1 MSLLFDIFQLDQ
13 LSQIKELSL
22 EGNST
27 LNDILDLQQ
36 SMYEDEQLQK
46 SLKNLAYNY
55 RKRFNSIKTSSRTF
69 SDFYYLYKF
78 IEELSDLDIT
88 SDDFNDIKD
97 KEYFDEL
104 INDAKIYSSTF
115 ITDIGVERFEGY
127 KQGIEA
133 IKECLLLDKIIDNE
147 DKYSAYKA
155 LEIEENKKL
164 KEKNKPFLRSV
175 LLSVLIGVVFF
186 GIGLFFLIVLPK
198 MTTVKYEEYL
208 PYVSYAF
215 WGIGFLIPVI
225 NFFMNAPESSREYCL
240 QRDNLKKQIDV
251 KLFEIEDEIYGDD
264 LENSENPVIYL
275 KERYKEL
282 HEIIEN
288 LDGNELY
295 DLLLKKERK
304 QEF

>member
-55 RKRFNSIKTSSRTF
+55 RKLFNSIKTSSRTF

-127 KQGIEA
+127 KQGIGA
-133 IKECLLLDKIIDNE
+133 IKECLFLDKIIDNE

-164 KEKNKPFLRSV
+164 KESV
-175 LLSVLIGVVFF
+175 
-186 GIGLFFLIVLPK
+186 
-198 MTTVKYEEYL
+198 E
-208 PYVSYAF
+208 
-215 WGIGFLIPVI
+215 
-225 NFFMNAPESSREYCL
+225 
-240 QRDNLKKQIDV
+240 
-251 KLFEIEDEIYGDD
+251 
-264 LENSENPVIYL
+264 YL
-275 KERYKEL
+275 KEDKQKLYKLALGSSDSVALVNNVHKATYFIAKVVEDVATPEEDKL
-282 HEIIEN
+282 QVLEHYLQEMLETDPNSILDSIEILKNSYAEDVPEVLSKFEN
-288 LDGNELY
+288 Y
-295 DLLLKKERK
+295 VRTSS
-304 QEF
+304 

>member
-36 SMYEDEQLQK
+36 NMYEDKQWQK

-55 RKRFNSIKTSSRTF
+55 RKLFNSIKTSSRTF
-69 SDFYYLYKF
+69 NDFYYLYKF

-225 NFFMNAPESSREYCL
+225 NFFMNAPKSSREYCL

-288 LDGNELY
+288 LDGNEIY
-295 DLLLKKERK
+295 NLLSKKERK
-304 QEF
+304 QDF